1 MTKKEIDIID
11 YVNENYNVPIDEKVN
26 IIFNQ
31 YDIDLSKINE
41 VRNYLKIN
49 LLSI

>member
-11 YVNENYNVPIDEKVN
+11 YVNENYDVPIDDKVN
-26 IIFNQ
+26 IIINQ
-31 YDIDLSKINE
+31 YDIDLSKMNE